1 MSIYI
6 DDISVAVEPEEVKKI
21 RKCART
27 KMEKKMK
34 DSLSKTKDMVVK
46 IGTEKEED
54 ISEN

>member
-1 MSIYI
+1 MCKN
-6 DDISVAVEPEEVKKI
+6 EN
-21 RKCART
+21 
-27 KMEKKMK
+27 EKKMK